1 MYLCAF
7 THNSFVHIAL
17 SNSFYWQSAWRSCQ
31 DGGIVAIQVL
41 NRYIYIPTCNP
52 SPMPKGFSTI
62 RGRNHVTHIIRKL
75 KDSLATWLKSFL
87 VIALCCANE
96 KLPSSRRL
104 MLSYACV
111 CVHTTAFHVFCSY
124 VLRWPTNI
132 YTTHKRRMSDVSERL
147 GPSREFRSHQF
158 VQVGEQPFWCSKS
171 DRGGLHSRQSLRC
184 LTTLKPQ

>member
-1 MYLCAF
+1 MGALLQSRYL
-7 THNSFVHIAL
+7 TDIS
-17 SNSFYWQSAWRSCQ
+17 
-31 DGGIVAIQVL
+31 
-41 NRYIYIPTCNP
+41 IYL
-52 SPMPKGFSTI
+52 
-62 RGRNHVTHIIRKL
+62 HVTPLPCRR
-75 KDSLATWLKSFL
+75 DSAPLGGETMWPTLLGNWWIPWPHGSKSFL

-158 VQVGEQPFWCSKS
+158 VQVGEPPFWCSKS